1 MKIKMLLDKA
11 ENDDKLVGML
21 KQEVARLE
29 NIKGVKSQLRTE
41 EAPERRN
48 MTEVQKLQRD
58 LANSRNEVK
67 CREIELEQ
75 KEAKIA
81 QLMKNCV
88 GAPDER
94 VEEKEL
100 AIAELQD
107 KCEQL
112 ERELFKSNENL
123 KQFEGKKFPKRS
135 KDESER
141 MVSDLTKQNAMLRR
155 KLDDA
160 QVKIA
165 QLESAGK

>member
-1 MKIKMLLDKA
+1 
-11 ENDDKLVGML
+11 
-21 KQEVARLE
+21 
-29 NIKGVKSQLRTE
+29 
-41 EAPERRN
+41 
-48 MTEVQKLQRD
+48 
-58 LANSRNEVK
+58 
-67 CREIELEQ
+67 
-75 KEAKIA
+75 
-81 QLMKNCV
+81 MKNCV

-100 AIAELQD
+100 AMAELQE

-165 QLESAGK
+165 QLESAG